1 MNKLSGADVRRLSN
15 LPFLKARLKVC
26 LFACVGNHFPC
37 FRLHCLPSLLAAE
50 LTFSN
55 TRSLLD
61 CRSKSGGE
69 FRYNLHT
76 LIVSRILGERSHRS
90 HSESQ
95 RPFWQAGQGSAD
107 GTNRTRTKNS
117 RISTLSPFVT
127 MVTVRARVPLTWD
140 KTFMTIHSRVG
151 HLTR

>member
-1 MNKLSGADVRRLSN
+1 MLVITVHVFGFIV
-15 LPFLKARLKVC
+15 
-26 LFACVGNHFPC
+26 FA
-37 FRLHCLPSLLAAE
+37 SLDRGRV
-50 LTFSN
+50 TFSN

-127 MVTVRARVPLTWD
+127 MVTFRAGVRSSCD
-140 KTFMTIHSRVG
+140 SRLMSG
-151 HLTR
+151 TYLRSISITEGSSRN